1 MGVGRRSLVVLAA
14 AVPVG
19 LESGVVGRAP
29 VEGAAVVG
37 ESAHF
42 RTVDGEV
49 RKARAVQQMR
59 TSCVGYGPLRGL
71 WRCTGREGDGRNKQT
86 GPHRRRLQST
96 TSGGVELLSGIAAV
110 RTAQVAGSTVAI
122 VQMCRLSCREP
133 ICGSNLYYV
142 GRRNQSKWG
151 VWGGL
156 TGLNLVGR
164 RKQFA
169 CPGWG
174 RHIGATNPPKSV

>member
-1 MGVGRRSLVVLAA
+1 
-14 AVPVG
+14 
-19 LESGVVGRAP
+19 
-29 VEGAAVVG
+29 
-37 ESAHF
+37 
-42 RTVDGEV
+42 
-49 RKARAVQQMR
+49 
-59 TSCVGYGPLRGL
+59 
-71 WRCTGREGDGRNKQT
+71 
-86 GPHRRRLQST
+86 
-96 TSGGVELLSGIAAV
+96 VELLNGIAAV

-164 RKQFA
+164 RGQFA
-169 CPGWG
+169 RPGRG
-174 RHIGATNPPKSV
+174 GHIGVMDSPKGVLAAVGPGRLLGGGGMNPPGVYLGGLAPFWGYFRGPGLFRPPFLFLYIVYPPQGKGRPRR